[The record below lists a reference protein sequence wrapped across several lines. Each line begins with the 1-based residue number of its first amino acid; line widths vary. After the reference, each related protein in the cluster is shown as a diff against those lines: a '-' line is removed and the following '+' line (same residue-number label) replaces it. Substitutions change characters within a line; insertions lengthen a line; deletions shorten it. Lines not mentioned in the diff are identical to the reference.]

1 MYLKKLDGEVSSI
14 NTEIV
19 KVNDIFYFQRVQ
31 KKTLNVYK
39 TAQNTFSKENSA
51 IKILLMLFF
60 LL

>member
-31 KKTLNVYK
+31 KKNSK
-39 TAQNTFSKENSA
+39 CIQNGAKYIF
-51 IKILLMLFF
+51 
-60 LL
+60 